1 MSNFLS
7 SLYIL
12 EIRPLY
18 DVGLVKIF
26 SHSAGCHFVLLTMS
40 FDLQKLFSF
49 KRSSLL
55 IVSLIVCAAGVIF
68 KNWSPV
74 SLLSSVLHTF
84 SSIRFNMAGFMLRS
98 LMHFGLQF
106 CAW

>member
-1 MSNFLS
+1 MS

-12 EIRPLY
+12 ETRPLY
-18 DVGLVKIF
+18 DVELVKIF
-26 SHSAGCHFVLLTMS
+26 SHSSGFQFILLTMS

-49 KRSSLL
+49 KRSNLL
-55 IVSLIVCAAGVIF
+55 IVSLSVCAAGVIF

-74 SLLSSVLHTF
+74 PLLSSVLLTF

-98 LMHFGLQF
+98 LIHFGLEF